1 MPRRL
6 YTYMPSDGW
15 WLLNFI
21 STIGALMMA
30 VGFLFLV
37 VSIIYHIKSPREATG
52 DNWDGLGRT
61 LEWSTFIPPKYN
73 FAITPDWNDYD
84 TFVDMKEHGRH
95 FLDNH
100 NYKDIHMPNNTH
112 TGVFIG
118 IFMLVGG
125 FFLIFQSI
133 IPFLICVVGI
143 FGTMI
148 YQSFVQ
154 DHGYHIPASEVA
166 KTKHV

>member
-15 WLLNFI
+15 WLLNVI
-21 STIGALMMA
+21 STIGALLMV

-37 VSIIYHIKSPREATG
+37 VSIVYSHIKAPREATG

-61 LEWSTFIPPKYN
+61 LEWSTASAIPPKYN

-95 FLDNH
+95 YLDNH

-112 TGVFIG
+112 TGVIMG
-118 IFMLVGG
+118 IFMLLGG
-125 FFLIFQSI
+125 FFLIFETV
-133 IPFLICVVGI
+133 IPLAICLVGI
-143 FGTMI
+143 LGSLV

-154 DHGYHIPASEVA
+154 DHGYHIPASEV
-166 KTKHV
+166 VE

>member
-1 MPRRL
+1 MMGYKLNEKLNKWAFWLFMIGFNVCFLPQFILGLDGMPRRL

-37 VSIIYHIKSPREATG
+37 ASIIYSHIKSPREATG
-52 DNWDGLGRT
+52 DNWDG
-61 LEWSTFIPPKYN
+61 WSYFRVVTASAIPPKYN
-73 FAITPDWNDYD
+73 FNHSDWNDYD

-100 NYKDIHMPNNTH
+100 NYKDIHMPNNTYW
-112 TGVFIG
+112 VY
-118 IFMLVGG
+118 LWVY
-125 FFLIFQSI
+125 S
-133 IPFLICVVGI
+133 C
-143 FGTMI
+143 
-148 YQSFVQ
+148 
-154 DHGYHIPASEVA
+154 
-166 KTKHV
+166 